1 MTLWQTGFL
10 NRHLKRIGHRQGH
23 TLLGTACFMLS
34 VLLLAT
40 PLQGGEPGAALSNTL
55 RANVLGTNVLGANV
69 LEAIEEAILDP
80 ALDPTLVSKLK
91 LAAAA
96 APSFDNHYDA
106 QVWLVSKDLPLSALI
121 KDADQRLKLLT
132 LIHSEATL
140 AKVSPEIVLA
150 LIEVESGFDSYAVSS
165 AGAQGIM
172 QVMPFWKKEIGR
184 PEDNLINMQ
193 TNLRYGCTI
202 LKHYLDIEQGR
213 LADALARYNGSYGQ
227 YWYAERVLD
236 AWAERWR

>member
-40 PLQGGEPGAALSNTL
+40 PLQGGEPGAALSNAL
-55 RANVLGTNVLGANV
+55 GANVLGT
-69 LEAIEEAILDP
+69 IEEAILDP

>member
-23 TLLGTACFMLS
+23 TLLGTACSMLS

-55 RANVLGTNVLGANV
+55 GANVLGT
-69 LEAIEEAILDP
+69 IEEAILDP

>member
-40 PLQGGEPGAALSNTL
+40 PLQGGEPGAALSNAL
-55 RANVLGTNVLGANV
+55 GANVLGT
-69 LEAIEEAILDP
+69 IEEAILDP

-106 QVWLVSKDLPLSALI
+106 QVWLVSKDLPLSDLI

-184 PEDNLINMQ
+184 PEDNIINMQ

-202 LKHYLDIEQGR
+202 LKHYLDIERGP

>member
-40 PLQGGEPGAALSNTL
+40 PLQGGEPGAALSNAL
-55 RANVLGTNVLGANV
+55 GANVLGT
-69 LEAIEEAILDP
+69 IEEAILDP

-184 PEDNLINMQ
+184 PEDNLMNMQ

>member
-1 MTLWQTGFL
+1 MNLWQTGFL
-10 NRHLKRIGHRQGH
+10 NRDLKHLGHRQGR
-23 TLLGTACFMLS
+23 TFFGTACFILS
-34 VLLLAT
+34 FLLFAV
-40 PLQGGEPGAALSNTL
+40 PVQGGKSDAPLST
-55 RANVLGTNVLGANV
+55 V
-69 LEAIEEAILDP
+69 LEPTSEPALET
-80 ALDPTLVSKLK
+80 ALDPTLISKLK
-91 LAAAA
+91 FAAA
-96 APSFDNHYDA
+96 APSFDNQYDA
-106 QVWLVSKDLPLSALI
+106 QVWLVAKDLPLSALI
-121 KDADQRLKLLT
+121 KDADQRLQLLA
-132 LIHSEATL
+132 LIHREATR

-150 LIEVESGFDSYAVSS
+150 LIEVESGFDRYAVSS
-165 AGAQGIM
+165 AGAQGMM

-184 PEDNLINMQ
+184 PEDNLINIQ

>member
-40 PLQGGEPGAALSNTL
+40 PLQGGEPGAALSNAL
-55 RANVLGTNVLGANV
+55 GANVLGT
-69 LEAIEEAILDP
+69 IEEAILDP

-106 QVWLVSKDLPLSALI
+106 QVWLVSKDLPLSDLI

-202 LKHYLDIEQGR
+202 LKHYLDIERGP

>member
-1 MTLWQTGFL
+1 
-10 NRHLKRIGHRQGH
+10 
-23 TLLGTACFMLS
+23 MLS

-40 PLQGGEPGAALSNTL
+40 PLQGGEPGAALSNAL
-55 RANVLGTNVLGANV
+55 GANVLGT
-69 LEAIEEAILDP
+69 IEEAILDP

-132 LIHSEATL
+132 LIL

-202 LKHYLDIEQGR
+202 LKHYLDIERGR

>member
-55 RANVLGTNVLGANV
+55 GANVLGT
-69 LEAIEEAILDP
+69 IEEAILDP

>member
-1 MTLWQTGFL
+1 
-10 NRHLKRIGHRQGH
+10 
-23 TLLGTACFMLS
+23 MLS

-40 PLQGGEPGAALSNTL
+40 PLQGGDPGAALSN
-55 RANVLGTNVLGANV
+55 VLGPNVLGANV
-69 LEAIEEAILDP
+69 LGAIEEAILDP

-91 LAAAA
+91 LAA

>member
-23 TLLGTACFMLS
+23 THLGTACFMLS

-55 RANVLGTNVLGANV
+55 GANVLGT
-69 LEAIEEAILDP
+69 IEEAILDP

-184 PEDNLINMQ
+184 P
-193 TNLRYGCTI
+193 
-202 LKHYLDIEQGR
+202 
-213 LADALARYNGSYGQ
+213 
-227 YWYAERVLD
+227 
-236 AWAERWR
+236 

>member
-55 RANVLGTNVLGANV
+55 GANVLGT
-69 LEAIEEAILDP
+69 IEEAILDP

-184 PEDNLINMQ
+184 PEDNLIKMQ

>member
-55 RANVLGTNVLGANV
+55 RANVLG
-69 LEAIEEAILDP
+69 AIEEAILDP

>member
-40 PLQGGEPGAALSNTL
+40 PLQGGEPGASLSNAL
-55 RANVLGTNVLGANV
+55 GANVLGT
-69 LEAIEEAILDP
+69 IEEAILDP

>member
-40 PLQGGEPGAALSNTL
+40 PLQGGEPGAALSNAL
-55 RANVLGTNVLGANV
+55 GANVLGT
-69 LEAIEEAILDP
+69 IEEAILDP

-106 QVWLVSKDLPLSALI
+106 QVWLVSKDLPLSAPI

-184 PEDNLINMQ
+184 PEDNIINMQ

-202 LKHYLDIEQGR
+202 LKHYLDIERGP